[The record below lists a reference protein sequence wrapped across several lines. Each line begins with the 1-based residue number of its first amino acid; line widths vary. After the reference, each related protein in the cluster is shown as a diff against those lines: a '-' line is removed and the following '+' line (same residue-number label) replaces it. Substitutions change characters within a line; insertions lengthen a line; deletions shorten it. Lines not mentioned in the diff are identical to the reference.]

1 MFKALSG
8 KVTWAEFDG
17 RGDQFRGDFLFSK
30 NPAMDVLLKKILFF
44 LSGIVF
50 LLVMNDSID
59 RAVFQPFRK
68 AESEKDSSMSSNG
81 INLYADTVFVKKVK
95 PYSLKKEIVR
105 SRSSISRSTEKTSFN
120 FRRCWL
126 RYVVF
131 SSEGIRSSPS

>member
-81 INLYADTVFVKKVK
+81 INLYADTVFVKKGETILPEK
-95 PYSLKKEIVR
+95 R
-105 SRSSISRSTEKTSFN
+105 DSTITFFYKSFN
-120 FRRCWL
+120 RKN
-126 RYVVF
+126 
-131 SSEGIRSSPS
+131 II